1 MTILALGLV
10 LGSAVI
16 HATWN
21 LFAKRL
27 TGGGET
33 VWLFTTVATI
43 LYAPVATV
51 TLVARGYRPSGID
64 GMFLLDT
71 GALQTLYFVTLRR
84 GYVAGDLSVVYPLA
98 RGTGPLVAVAL
109 ATALVGE
116 RPSQVTIT
124 GAAVISLGTL
134 LLFTPLPSGCGH
146 HTGAIYGL
154 ATGLIIG
161 CYTTWDSYAVGS
173 TGIPVLMLAWC
184 GDAGRM
190 LLLAPLAVRRRATLR
205 VQLRANRIGIVA
217 VAVLSTLSY
226 LMVLAAMSI
235 APISSIA
242 PAREI
247 SIVIGAL
254 LGRLLLDELGGTR
267 RLFSAAV
274 IASGVVLVAI
284 G

>member
-1 MTILALGLV
+1 MTILALGLI

-33 VWLFTTVATI
+33 VWLFTTIATM
-43 LYAPVATV
+43 LYAPVAAIV
-51 TLVARGYRPSGID
+51 LVLSRYRPSGIEWL
-64 GMFLLDT
+64 FLLGT

-84 GYVAGDLSVVYPLA
+84 GYGAGDLSVVYPLA

-116 RPSQVTIT
+116 RPTPLTIA
-124 GAAVISLGTL
+124 GAGVISLGTL
-134 LLFTPLPSGCGH
+134 LLATPFRSGSGH
-146 HTGAIYGL
+146 RAGAVYGI

-161 CYTTWDSYAVGS
+161 CYTTWDGYAVGAL
-173 TGIPVLMLAWC
+173 GIPVLLLAWS

-190 LLLAPLAVRRRATLR
+190 LLLAPVAVRRRATLR
-205 VQLRANRIGIVA
+205 GQLRTNYLGIAA

-226 LMVLAAMSI
+226 LMVLTALSI
-235 APISSIA
+235 APISSVA
-242 PAREI
+242 PARES
-247 SIVIGAL
+247 SIVIGTL
-254 LGRLLLDELGGTR
+254 FGRLLLDEPGGTC
-267 RLFSAAV
+267 RLASAAV
-274 IASGVVLVAI
+274 ITSGVVLVAL